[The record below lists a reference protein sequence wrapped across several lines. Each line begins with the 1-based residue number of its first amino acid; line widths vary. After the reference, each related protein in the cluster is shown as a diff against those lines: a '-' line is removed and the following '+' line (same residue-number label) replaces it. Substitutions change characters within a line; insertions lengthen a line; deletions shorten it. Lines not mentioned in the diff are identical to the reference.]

1 MIPAILNFRVWSL
14 QELQITNRG
23 LCVASV
29 LELKLKMQA
38 ITRNDWGRVTEVV
51 WTKIIIPRIGLIA
64 YNFFLNYLFAKLPA
78 VRRHGYLPN
87 YIFRID

>member
-1 MIPAILNFRVWSL
+1 
-14 QELQITNRG
+14 
-23 LCVASV
+23 
-29 LELKLKMQA
+29 MQA